1 MDEMLKQQLK
11 EEVAQFR
18 QKAEQ
23 FMRGEINI
31 KEFKGFSGGFGS
43 YAQRGK
49 THLMLRLR
57 MDQGVMSKEKLAFVC
72 DSCRRHD
79 VDLAHI
85 TTCQTIQL
93 HHLSV
98 EAVCDIMEKALDV
111 GIVTRGGGGDY
122 PRNVMCSP
130 LSGVERGE
138 YFDVRPYAEA
148 AGAYLISVMN
158 KRRMPRK
165 LRWPFPARLPMRRM
179 LRSATLDSWRAQTAH
194 LMCIAAEDW
203 AITRRWACAWRQR
216 SHLPVSCITW
226 KR

>member
-72 DSCRRHD
+72 DSWIWHISRH
-79 VDLAHI
+79 
-85 TTCQTIQL
+85 
-93 HHLSV
+93 
-98 EAVCDIMEKALDV
+98 
-111 GIVTRGGGGDY
+111 
-122 PRNVMCSP
+122 
-130 LSGVERGE
+130 
-138 YFDVRPYAEA
+138 VRPSSCI
-148 AGAYLISVMN
+148 ISAW
-158 KRRMPRK
+158 R
-165 LRWPFPARLPMRRM
+165 
-179 LRSATLDSWRAQTAH
+179 RSATSWK
-194 LMCIAAEDW
+194 
-203 AITRRWACAWRQR
+203 RRWMSA
-216 SHLPVSCITW
+216 S
-226 KR
+226 

>member
-122 PRNVMCSP
+122 
-130 LSGVERGE
+130 LQQLE
-138 YFDVRPYAEA
+138 
-148 AGAYLISVMN
+148 
-158 KRRMPRK
+158 
-165 LRWPFPARLPMRRM
+165 
-179 LRSATLDSWRAQTAH
+179 
-194 LMCIAAEDW
+194 
-203 AITRRWACAWRQR
+203 
-216 SHLPVSCITW
+216 
-226 KR
+226 